1 MTGIDDLVDRVR
13 AQMELD
19 SETERE
25 VLAEIRDHLEDSL
38 AEARA
43 TGLGE
48 SEALARVAVR
58 FGVEEEIGQDLQAT
72 HAGWGTANA
81 VIATAL
87 PVVCALILRWL
98 AFAPDG
104 TALGWPSLL
113 GRPAFWVV
121 ALVALVIPMLKFERW
136 RYALVAWAIFWGLS
150 VLFATWP
157 ALRW

>member
-150 VLFATWP
+150 VLFVTWP